1 MNAATRFILGYQVS
15 DNRGVGPCILA
26 MRMAYNQHKRKAH
39 AVKLSILI
47 WL

>member
-1 MNAATRFILGYQVS
+1 MYHYQRTCTEQY
-15 DNRGVGPCILA
+15 NL
-26 MRMAYNQHKRKAH
+26 YNQHKRKAH